1 MSQDMVQHYLPPAIQ
16 KTIDYYF
23 YQFSK
28 SNMCYNHQMTSTV
41 FPNSL
46 TFYKP
51 MNELFIGKSHRQI
64 SQYWKIFIICR
75 AVSAKAITQ
84 LITCWS
90 TEINRQPFYSVK
102 SVKIKTLK
110 KKFETKSS
118 AEDLLTPYAILTECY
133 GVLQIQ
139 SIYVIICFK

>member
-110 KKFETKSS
+110 KKVWDKVICWGFVN
-118 AEDLLTPYAILTECY
+118 AICNFNWMLWCVTNTVHLCY
-133 GVLQIQ
+133 HL
-139 SIYVIICFK
+139 F